1 MTVLLTV
8 AKYLLH
14 INIYYYR
21 IILLQILD
29 HSEDGW
35 KLIENEHNQDKGWV
49 PASCLNITQQTTLDR
64 SVSETS
70 QNSEAMSHTSNQSE
84 SMSHGSNQSES
95 ISHTSNQ
102 SESMSHA
109 SHQSPDNTVQS
120 SSSISSAVTS
130 QEDTTLVDDEDHS
143 VNVDPEKRTEL
154 SEQSSLITHNNDM
167 VNDYIIA

>member
-1 MTVLLTV
+1 M
-8 AKYLLH
+8 
-14 INIYYYR
+14 
-21 IILLQILD
+21 QILD

-84 SMSHGSNQSES
+84 SMSHA
-95 ISHTSNQ
+95 SNQ

-109 SHQSPDNTVQS
+109 SNQSPDDIARS

-143 VNVDPEKRTEL
+143 VNVDLEKRTEL

>member
-84 SMSHGSNQSES
+84 SMSH
-95 ISHTSNQ
+95 
-102 SESMSHA
+102 A
-109 SHQSPDNTVQS
+109 SHQSPDDIAQ
-120 SSSISSAVTS
+120 SISSAVTS

-143 VNVDPEKRTEL
+143 VNVNPEKRTEL

-167 VNDYIIA
+167 VMTT